1 MVRISNID
9 IPSNKNIEISLTY
22 IYGIGRSRA
31 KKIVEKLG
39 IDPKTKAKN
48 LTDKQVSDIGKEIKE
63 FTVEGELR
71 QIVSQNINEQIRISC
86 YKGLRR
92 IKHLPIRGQS
102 SRHNA
107 RTNKGVRKT
116 VANKKRSTAL
126 K

>member
-1 MVRISNID
+1 MVRISNIE
-9 IPSNKNIEISLTY
+9 IPSFKNIEISLTY
-22 IYGIGRSRA
+22 IYGIGRSRSS
-31 KKIVEKLG
+31 KILKKLG
-39 IDPKTKAKN
+39 IECKTKVKD
-48 LTDKQVSDIGKEIKE
+48 LTDEQISNIGKEIKQ
-63 FTVEGELR
+63 FSVEGELR
-71 QIVSQNINEQIRISC
+71 QIVNQSIKDQIQISS

-92 IKHLPIRGQS
+92 LKHLPVRGQS

>member
-1 MVRISNID
+1 MVRISNIE
-9 IPSNKNIEISLTY
+9 IPNFKNIGVSLTY

-31 KKIVEKLG
+31 SKILDKLG
-39 IDPKTKAKN
+39 IEAKTKASN
-48 LTDKQVSDIGKEIKE
+48 LTDEQVSNISREIKE
-63 FTVEGELR
+63 FSVEGELR
-71 QIVSQNINEQIRISC
+71 QIVTQSIKDQIQISS

-92 IKHLPIRGQS
+92 LKHLPVRGQS
-102 SRHNA
+102 SRRNA